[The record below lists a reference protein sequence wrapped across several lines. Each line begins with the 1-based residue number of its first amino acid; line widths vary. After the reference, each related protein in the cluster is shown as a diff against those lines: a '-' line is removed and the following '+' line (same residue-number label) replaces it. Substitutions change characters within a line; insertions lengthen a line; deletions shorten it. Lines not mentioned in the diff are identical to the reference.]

1 MDAIIGRYRACMEES
16 GLILRHASGINFDLT
31 PDETL
36 GLLDFI
42 TAYRQTLLTLQE
54 QERQEQ
60 ERDTDPHMARI
71 VLNDDGMSK
80 NIHPAK
86 S

>member
-1 MDAIIGRYRACMEES
+1 MDAIIGRYRARMEES
-16 GLILRHASGINFDLT
+16 GLILRHTSGINFDLT

-71 VLNDDGMSK
+71 VLNDDEMSK